1 MKVRRTRKKKGG
13 IKTKRSN
20 SSDGAFNHFLHHST
34 VELLPGSLEAGS
46 GLVFACTLIEGSDSP
61 YESMRHS
68 EHVKK
73 IIIKLVGLGPEKAA
87 WPFTYLKDRVKDK
100 IIEEE
105 GTFKNERDIQQTI
118 FNGTMDERDP
128 VCPAIVYFSIE
139 KQREHIIGLLDKMIL
154 KSTSD
159 TVNTLTQFKVAFENG
174 LVPWLGILGMEM
186 AEGYRSLREIYADF
200 DEDLVSRADVQMY
213 ENMARLRILEMT
225 AKTGYSHNDFH
236 RDNILINTNMK
247 GFYGDLPGHV
257 LIIDFGFACP
267 LSELLDKNTDN
278 ILDEIRDNMSNG
290 KYVEALNVFEPLR
303 RPADGARLNFYS
315 AFGWLY
321 FRYDNTIKSKNISMA
336 AASGRIE
343 KNNIAL
349 VALKEKQDKSTRERM
364 ARGATK
370 SSGQKSSPDK

>member
-1 MKVRRTRKKKGG
+1 
-13 IKTKRSN
+13 
-20 SSDGAFNHFLHHST
+20 
-34 VELLPGSLEAGS
+34 
-46 GLVFACTLIEGSDSP
+46 
-61 YESMRHS
+61 MRHH
-68 EHVKK
+68 EPVKK

-87 WPFTYLKDRVKDK
+87 WPFTYLKPDELKETVKDK

-128 VCPAIVYFSIE
+128 VCPAIIYFSIE
-139 KQREHIIGLLDKMIL
+139 KQPERIIGLLDKMI
-154 KSTSD
+154 SMSSGD
-159 TVNTLTQFKVAFENG
+159 TVDTLTQFKGAFENG

-200 DEDLVSRADVQMY
+200 DEDLVSRAEVQMY

-236 RDNILINTNMK
+236 RDNILINTDMN

-267 LSELLDKNTDN
+267 LSELLDKNKDKIKHD
-278 ILDEIRDNMSNG
+278 ILHEIRDNMSNG
-290 KYVEALNVFEPLR
+290 QYVEALNVFEDLR
-303 RPADGARLNFYS
+303 RPADGAPFNFYS

-321 FRYDNTIKSKNISMA
+321 FRYDNTIKSKNVSKA
-336 AASGRIE
+336 AVSSRIK

-349 VALKEKQDKSTRERM
+349 TALKEKQDESTRERM
-364 ARGATK
+364 ARSSAK